1 MFDNAHTADP
11 VAASLPPVP
20 VASVRCRVFRAP
32 TSDGVAMS
40 FAPLTHRVMVVVLVE
55 LADGR
60 TGRGESWA
68 NYPSWAWCERV
79 ATVRE
84 GLAPLLVGRVL
95 TTPVEVHDEL
105 VSVLGPLGRQWGAP
119 GPVHQAVSAVD
130 TALWD
135 LAATAADLPL
145 GGLIGGL
152 IAEECAAVLPAY
164 GSSLGPTGVEE
175 TAAACRDRGLR
186 AAKVKV
192 GFGLDRDHENL
203 QAARGVLGPDVTL
216 FADANQAW
224 TLDEALA
231 AVPVLREAGV
241 AWLEEPLDGDDA
253 ASLAR
258 LRRESG
264 IALATGENR
273 YGAAAFA
280 DLLELDA
287 VDILQPDLSKVGG
300 PTDYLRVA
308 AMAAGRD
315 VAVNPHLY
323 GGALAT
329 LATLQVAAAVPA
341 TTLVEWDVRENPLR
355 APVDHLLG
363 PDGAITVPPGA
374 GLGLDL
380 DLAPLAHLE
389 ETP

>member
-1 MFDNAHTADP
+1 MFDIAHTTGP
-11 VAASLPPVP
+11 VAAALPPVP

-84 GLAPLLVGRVL
+84 GLAPLLRGRVL

-105 VSVLGPLGRQWGAP
+105 VAVLGPLGRQWGAP
-119 GPVHQAVSAVD
+119 GPVHQAVSAID

-145 GGLIGGL
+145 AGLL
-152 IAEECAAVLPAY
+152 TQEPAVTLPAY
-164 GSSLGPTGVEE
+164 GSSLGPTGVED
-175 TAAACRDRGLR
+175 TARACRDRGLR
-186 AAKVKV
+186 AVKVKV

-203 QAARGVLGPDVTL
+203 QVARGVLGPDVTL

-231 AVPVLREAGV
+231 AVPVLHEAGV
-241 AWLEEPLDGDDA
+241 AWLEEPLAGDDA
-253 ASLAR
+253 QTLAR
-258 LRRESG
+258 LRRDGG

-273 YGAAAFA
+273 YGAGAF
-280 DLLELDA
+280 DELVAHDA

-300 PTDYLRVA
+300 PTDYLRIA
-308 AMAAGRD
+308 ATAAGRD
-315 VAVNPHLY
+315 VVVNPHLY
-323 GGALAT
+323 GGAIAT

-341 TTLVEWDVRENPLR
+341 TTLVEWDVRDNPLR

-363 PDGAITVPPGA
+363 PDGAITVPHGT

>member
-1 MFDNAHTADP
+1 MFDIAHTPHP
-11 VAASLPPVP
+11 VAAPLPPVP

-32 TSDGVAMS
+32 TSDGIAMS

-68 NYPSWAWCERV
+68 NYPSWAWNERV

-84 GLAPLLVGRVL
+84 GLAPLLVSRVL

-105 VSVLGPLGRQWGAP
+105 VSALGPLGRQWGAP

-145 GGLIGGL
+145 GGLIAG
-152 IAEECAAVLPAY
+152 ECAAVLPAY

-175 TAAACRDRGLR
+175 TAAMCRDRGLR

-258 LRRESG
+258 LRREGG

-363 PDGAITVPPGA
+363 PDGAITVPPGP

-380 DLAPLAHLE
+380 DLAPIAHLE
-389 ETP
+389 EIP